1 MCDRLRGFLVPGM
14 IVVFFKESH
23 SKFGWNLELWLV
35 AIWLPGIY
43 RRSDLRCSSCRYLR
57 RGFEISVVVIRL
69 GMPPVDD
76 GFESSRDFVTPP
88 VAVIVTMLLPGH
100 LNSY

>member
-14 IVVFFKESH
+14 MVVFFKEAH

-57 RGFEISVVVIRL
+57 RGFEIVLSSSGLACHQWMTVLKAVVTL
-69 GMPPVDD
+69 
-76 GFESSRDFVTPP
+76 
-88 VAVIVTMLLPGH
+88 
-100 LNSY
+100 